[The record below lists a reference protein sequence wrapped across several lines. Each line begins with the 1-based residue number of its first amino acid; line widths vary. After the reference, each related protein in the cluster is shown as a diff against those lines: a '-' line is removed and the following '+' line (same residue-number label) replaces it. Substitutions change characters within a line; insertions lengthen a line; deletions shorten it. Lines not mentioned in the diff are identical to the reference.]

1 MTQMTRE
8 PNAFIRR
15 LQELA
20 TNQDR
25 GALAAL
31 RRGLG
36 RPPGA
41 AAEMF
46 RYVEPWL
53 PERRSADQEAAYYLI
68 ASLFALHPKSV
79 SEGNLGQH
87 LASIRSKGKDDED
100 KGDEDKDDA
109 LERRF
114 SALLAAHPDDLPNY
128 LRQAVSMLKSKETP
142 INWDQLLRDVQAWDA
157 PDRRVQKA
165 WARAFWGKSNH
176 TPAS

>member
-68 ASLFALHPKSV
+68 ASLFAMHPKSV

-87 LASIRSKGKDDED
+87 LASIRKEGA
-100 KGDEDKDDA
+100 DDA

>member
-1 MTQMTRE
+1 MTQMNRE
-8 PNAFIRR
+8 PNAFIQH

-20 TNQDR
+20 DRQDR

-68 ASLFALHPKSV
+68 AALFALHSKSTDV
-79 SEGNLGQH
+79 GNIGQH
-87 LASIRSKGKDDED
+87 MASIRNEAG
-100 KGDEDKDDA
+100 DDA

-114 SALLAAHPDDLPNY
+114 TALLAAHPNDLPNY
-128 LRQAVSMLKSKETP
+128 LRQAVSLLKSKESP
-142 INWDQLLRDVQAWDA
+142 INWDQLLRDVLAWDA

-165 WARAFWGKSNH
+165 WARAFWGKPNNS
-176 TPAS
+176 PAQ

>member
-1 MTQMTRE
+1 MTQTIRE

-20 TNQDR
+20 ASENR

-31 RRGLG
+31 RHGLG

-53 PERRSADQEAAYYLI
+53 PEKRSADQEAAYYLI
-68 ASLFALHPKSV
+68 ATLFALHPKSIA
-79 SEGNLGQH
+79 EGNLGQH
-87 LASIRSKGKDDED
+87 MAFIRKEG
-100 KGDEDKDDA
+100 GDDA

-114 SALLAAHPDDLPNY
+114 TALLAAHPDDLPNY
-128 LRQAVSMLKSKETP
+128 LRQAVSMLKSKEAP
-142 INWDQLLRDVQAWDA
+142 INWDQLLRDVQAWNS
-157 PDRRVQKA
+157 PERWVQKA
-165 WARAFWGKSNH
+165 WARAFWGKLNE
-176 TPAS
+176 TPAK

>member
-1 MTQMTRE
+1 MTQTIHE

-87 LASIRSKGKDDED
+87 LASIRNKGKDDED

>member
-1 MTQMTRE
+1 MTQTIHE

-87 LASIRSKGKDDED
+87 LASIRNEG
-100 KGDEDKDDA
+100 GDDA